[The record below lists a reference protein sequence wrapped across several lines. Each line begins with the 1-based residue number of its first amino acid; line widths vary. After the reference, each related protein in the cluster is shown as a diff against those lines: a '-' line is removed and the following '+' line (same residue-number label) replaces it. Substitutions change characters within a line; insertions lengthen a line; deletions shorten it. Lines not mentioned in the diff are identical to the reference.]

1 MYDFSTTTAALREAT
16 RPRSSGQSVNVHVV
30 QSVRIIPPD
39 YEKMRDQ
46 IEAFRE
52 QGPKVVEAAKS

>member
-1 MYDFSTTTAALREAT
+1 MFDPSTAAAALREAT
-16 RPRSSGQSVNVHVV
+16 RPRTSGQSVNVHVV

-46 IEAFRE
+46 IKVASG
-52 QGPKVVEAAKS
+52 QGEKNVEVSKS